1 MKKIFFCV
9 AIAAALCSMA
19 SCTKA
24 SLDEAVIN
32 PTEARIAEASTY
44 TIAVSVISDGV
55 NETTI
60 TVMDENKT
68 GIYST
73 LVTDDEWN
81 SGSGLAIDLKTKKN
95 PAFIYSADAEGDGFV
110 ALPSESIATKAGPVP
125 VTIRLV
131 KK

>member
-24 SLDEAVIN
+24 SPDEAIIN
-32 PTEARIAEASTY
+32 PTESRIAEASTY
-44 TIAVSVISDGV
+44 SIAVSVISDGV
-55 NETTI
+55 EETTI
-60 TVMDENKT
+60 TVMDSNKT

-73 LVTDDEWN
+73 LVTDNEW
-81 SGSGLAIDLKTKKN
+81 SSGLAIDLKTKKS

-110 ALPSESIATKAGPVP
+110 PLPSESVTTKAGPVP